1 MPFIVMLLLLGAAIG
16 YAAGVYLNLKIPP
29 VHAALAG
36 AVGGVVGGIGLRFLL
51 SGFGALVG
59 AFFGAAILIA
69 ILQVM
74 TQERR

>member
-1 MPFIVMLLLLGAAIG
+1 MPFIVMLMLLGAAIG

-29 VHAALAG
+29 AQAAIAG
-36 AVGGVVGGIGLRFLL
+36 AFGGVIGGMGLRFLL
-51 SGFGALVG
+51 SGLGAAIG

-74 TQERR
+74 TRDRR